1 MDVTTPE
8 QAKIAGAAGACAVM
22 ALERIPADIRAAGG
36 VATPA
41 DAIPALIF
49 ENLFSFSVIT

>member
-8 QAKIAGAAGACAVM
+8 QAKIAG
-22 ALERIPADIRAAGG
+22 AAGG